1 MRAGRRPLNARH
13 IWLAVNGPTVRGAAA
28 VVPGSLCTNYKLQTQ
43 ELGESGDLW
52 LEFTRAGETKDA
64 LFLITLL
71 HLIRK

>member
-1 MRAGRRPLNARH
+1 MNGR
-13 IWLAVNGPTVRGAAA
+13 TVKGAAA
-28 VVPGSLCTNYKLQTQ
+28 VVPGSLCTNYKLRTQ